1 MRRIFLII
9 SVLFLVISSFYASEF
24 ESRLRSLTGV
34 VSVEKLNTVDFF
46 SEKYL
51 VIFEQPLDHSL
62 PEAGTFKQ
70 RVFVSHKSYNSP
82 VVFVTE
88 GYSAEYASKPNYINE
103 LSDLLMANQICV
115 EHRFFGKSVPD
126 NIDWTYLTTS
136 QAAEDYHKIR
146 EAFKQIYKTKC
157 IATGISKGG
166 QTALLYQMYFPKDV
180 DITVAYVAPVAR
192 ALEDGRHE
200 IFLKNVATKKER
212 QKVLEYQIEML
223 KRRDKIFP
231 MFEAFVKNQKLTY
244 YIPLEEVYEFCI
256 LEYEF
261 AFWQWVGDVTKIPP
275 KKSQDYVLFQH
286 LLAVSHPDYFSI
298 EGCKETF
305 PFYYQAA
312 RELGYYGYDTESL
325 KKFLVHVQSSKGY
338 FNKVFLPK
346 NMNVDFYP
354 QTAIDLENFIKQKAK
369 NTILIYGEFDPWTAA
384 APDLGNNQNVVKIIS
399 PRGTH
404 ATRIKTLQKSQIDQ
418 VMGLLS
424 KWLQ

>member
-1 MRRIFLII
+1 MII

-24 ESRLRSLTGV
+24 ESKLRSLPGV
-34 VSVEKLNTVDFF
+34 VSVEKLNSVDFF

-70 RVFVSHKSYNSP
+70 RVFVSHKTYNSP

-126 NIDWTYLTTS
+126 NIDWSYLTTS
-136 QAAEDYHKIR
+136 QAAEDHHKIR
-146 EAFKQIYKTKC
+146 EAFKQIYKTKWV
-157 IATGISKGG
+157 ATGISKGG
-166 QTALLYQMYFPKDV
+166 QTALLYQMYFPRDV

-231 MFEAFVKNQKLTY
+231 MFEAFLKNQKLSY

-298 EGCKETF
+298 ESSKETF

-325 KKFLVHVQSSKGY
+325 KKFLVHVQSAKGY

-384 APDLGNNQNVVKIIS
+384 APDVGNNQNVVKIIG